1 MAMRSVLLVL
11 VVLVLL
17 SYVPPVR
24 SGPNIYIRRAFA
36 SCWRI
41 KGSCKKRC
49 SKSEIYH
56 ILCETTYLCCIDKK
70 HLPILVGK

>member
-24 SGPNIYIRRAFA
+24 SGPNVYLRRAFA
-36 SCWRI
+36 SCWRL
-41 KGSCKKRC
+41 KGSCKTKC
-49 SKSEIYH
+49 GTKELYH
-56 ILCETTYLCCIDKK
+56 IMCDTRTLCCINKK
-70 HLPILVGK
+70 DLPILVGK

>member
-17 SYVPPVR
+17 SCVPPVR
-24 SGPNIYIRRAFA
+24 SGPNIYIRRMFA
-36 SCWRI
+36 SCWRLQ
-41 KGSCKKRC
+41 GYCRKKC
-49 SKSEIYH
+49 SKGEEYH
-56 ILCETTYLCCIDKK
+56 ILCDTSYVCCIDKK